1 MGSLSR
7 AVTYDRDE
15 RGIAYGARALWRHR
29 PRSSRASNAAPGR
42 TGRPSAGRRGPGD
55 WIFNDREACEMQN
68 AETVL
73 GVLRER
79 GRRGLPCEELYRQ
92 LFNPHLFLMAH
103 GRIYANHGAMTPGA
117 CGEPADG
124 MSLAKIGRIIDAL
137 RHERYRFQP
146 VRRVYIPKKSGS
158 KMRPLGLPSWSD
170 KLVGEVVRIL
180 LEAYYEPRFSGRS
193 HGFRPGRGCHTA
205 LAEIARTWTGTTW
218 FIEGDISD
226 CLDPWSYCSFADC
239 AGLEQPVLGGG
250 HLDTQAFPAPGAG
263 EDGAELAALDLLQY
277 GL

>member
-79 GRRGLPCEELYRQ
+79 
-92 LFNPHLFLMAH
+92 A
-103 GRIYANHGAMTPGA
+103 TP
-117 CGEPADG
+117 
-124 MSLAKIGRIIDAL
+124 
-137 RHERYRFQP
+137 
-146 VRRVYIPKKSGS
+146 
-158 KMRPLGLPSWSD
+158 
-170 KLVGEVVRIL
+170 
-180 LEAYYEPRFSGRS
+180 
-193 HGFRPGRGCHTA
+193 
-205 LAEIARTWTGTTW
+205 RT
-218 FIEGDISD
+218 
-226 CLDPWSYCSFADC
+226 
-239 AGLEQPVLGGG
+239 
-250 HLDTQAFPAPGAG
+250 DT
-263 EDGAELAALDLLQY
+263 
-277 GL
+277 